1 MRTRKLTM
9 SPRIT
14 EVLNAVQNFTST
26 ERLILARLL
35 LDSILTSKTED
46 DADWMNLGLA
56 SFQKDWNNSEDA
68 IYDNWREL
76 YDISER

>member
-1 MRTRKLTM
+1 MRTRALTM
-9 SPRIT
+9 SPRVT
-14 EVLNAVQNFTST
+14 EVLKIVQNFTST

-35 LDSILTSKTED
+35 LDSILNSETEND
-46 DADWMNLGLA
+46 DDWINLSLA
-56 SFQKDWNNSEDA
+56 SFQKDWDNQEDA

>member
-1 MRTRKLTM
+1 MRTRTATM
-9 SPRIT
+9 PPRVT
-14 EVLNAVQNFTST
+14 EVLSVVQNFTST

-35 LDSILTSKTED
+35 LDSILNSETEN
-46 DADWMNLGLA
+46 DADWMNLSLA
-56 SFQKDWNNSEDA
+56 SFQKDWDNPEDA